1 MAGTRAAIRYAKAVL
16 SLATDQKT
24 TDVVNNDMKLITNT
38 IAASKDL
45 SDMLNSPV
53 VSAAIK
59 KSVLLEVFKGINS
72 LTVNA
77 IDTLIANKRIVL
89 LSEVAKQY
97 SLLFDKLNGTEVAT
111 VTTALPLTDDLKVKV
126 LAKVK
131 ELTGK
136 EVAVENII
144 DETILGGFI
153 LRVGDLQYDA
163 SITNQLNKLRR
174 EFTLN

>member
-1 MAGTRAAIRYAKAVL
+1 MVGARAAIRYAKAVL
-16 SLATDQKT
+16 SLAQDQKT
-24 TDVVNNDMKLITNT
+24 TDVVNDDMKLMANT
-38 IAASKDL
+38 ITASNELRDV
-45 SDMLNSPV
+45 LNSPV
-53 VSAAIK
+53 VSSSIK
-59 KSVLLEVFKGINS
+59 KSALLEIFKGINP

-77 IDTLIANKRIVL
+77 IETLIANKRIAL
-89 LSEVAKQY
+89 LPEVAKQY
-97 SLLFDKLNGTEVAT
+97 SILFDRLKGSELAT

-131 ELTGK
+131 ALTGK

-144 DETILGGFI
+144 DEDILGGFI

-163 SITNQLNKLRR
+163 SIANQLGKLKR

>member
-1 MAGTRAAIRYAKAVL
+1 MVGARAAIRYAKAVL
-16 SLATDQKT
+16 SLAQDQKT
-24 TDVVNNDMKLITNT
+24 TDVVNDDMKLMVNT
-38 IAASKDL
+38 ITASNELRDV
-45 SDMLNSPV
+45 LNSPV
-53 VSAAIK
+53 VSSSIK
-59 KSVLLEVFKGINS
+59 KSALLEIFKGINP

-77 IDTLIANKRIVL
+77 IDTLIANKRIAL
-89 LSEVAKQY
+89 LPEVAKQY
-97 SLLFDKLNGTEVAT
+97 SILLDRLKGSELAT

-131 ELTGK
+131 ALTGK

-144 DETILGGFI
+144 DEDILGGFI

-163 SITNQLNKLRR
+163 SIANQLGKLKR

>member
-1 MAGTRAAIRYAKAVL
+1 MAGRRAARRYAKAVL
-16 SLATDQKT
+16 SLATDQKA

-59 KSVLLEVFKGINS
+59 KSALLEIFKGINS

-77 IDTLIANKRIVL
+77 IDSLIANKRIVL